1 VKALRERH
9 FAPQSRLHLGRLYAR
24 QGEKAKAIEEF
35 EKASRYV
42 SFDFEKE
49 LRRELKLELAKLEP

>member
-1 VKALRERH
+1 
-9 FAPQSRLHLGRLYAR
+9 LHLGRLYAR
-24 QGEKAKAIEEF
+24 RGEKAKAMEEF

-49 LRRELKLELAKLEP
+49 LRREVKLELAKLEP